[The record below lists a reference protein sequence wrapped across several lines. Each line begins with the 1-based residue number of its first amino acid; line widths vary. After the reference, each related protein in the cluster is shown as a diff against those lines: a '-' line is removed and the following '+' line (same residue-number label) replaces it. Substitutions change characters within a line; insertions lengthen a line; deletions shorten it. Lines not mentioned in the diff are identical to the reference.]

1 MTAQEPPDEAP
12 LEPRRGQRWGF
23 LSSHALVLLAL
34 AGESQ
39 PTLRGVAERVGLTE
53 RAISTIVHDLEAEG
67 FLERRKHGRRNFYRL
82 RLDHPLRHEL
92 ERHRD
97 VKGLID
103 LFHSTPPSSP

>member
-1 MTAQEPPDEAP
+1 MDAPEPTDDAP
-12 LEPRRGQRWGF
+12 AEPRRTQRWGF

-39 PTLRGVAERVGLTE
+39 PTLRDVAGQVGLTE

-67 FLERRKHGRRNFYRL
+67 FLERRKNGRRNFYRL

-92 ERHRD
+92 ERHQD
-97 VKGLID
+97 VKGLIE
-103 LFHSTPPSSP
+103 LFHKRPPGAP

>member
-1 MTAQEPPDEAP
+1 MTAPELPDDGP
-12 LEPRRGQRWGF
+12 LEPRRSQRWGF
-23 LSSHALVLLAL
+23 LSSHALVLLSL

-39 PTLRGVAERVGLTE
+39 PTLRDVAERVGLTE
-53 RAISTIVHDLEAEG
+53 RAISTIVHDLEVEG
-67 FLERRKHGRRNFYRL
+67 FLERRKQGRRNFYRL

-103 LFHSTPPSSP
+103 LFHKRPPSSP